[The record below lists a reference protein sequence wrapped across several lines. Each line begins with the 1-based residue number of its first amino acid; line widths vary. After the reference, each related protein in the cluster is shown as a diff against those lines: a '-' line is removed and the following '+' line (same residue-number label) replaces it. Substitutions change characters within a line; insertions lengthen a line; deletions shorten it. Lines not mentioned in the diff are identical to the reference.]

1 MLGCAALLRGDSG
14 ASAPA
19 LPDPQQVIT
28 FLKQSIDW
36 QRGIAGQEQVVTDPA
51 DVLFFNDSRHISSQ
65 VLQLSFDFGH
75 AYAAYLGQQRPSG
88 TAAATPIAGGR
99 ENLAQMAAAA
109 DSEAGE
115 RQDELDAL
123 KRKSALARGRA
134 RTKLES
140 RIAAL
145 QSEVQLEQTRAQTLR
160 TLVQFAGGAAGTGS
174 LESQVNELERSVSG
188 LETGTKQAAPAAASA
203 AAANSQRPQGTGI
216 IAIAERLMALGRKSS
231 ALRASRASTD
241 ALSRSAE
248 KLRAPLVSRLTAIAA
263 QGDKAVEQAVPSGNY
278 SQRKQQLDLLTAQ
291 FKQLSTAVLPLSKQ
305 SILLDSY
312 RANLDRWSQSI
323 AGEYQTAV
331 KELIIRLII
340 LGLVLFVVFALALI
354 WRKGVFH
361 YVHDRRRRYQLL
373 LIRRIIL
380 WIAIAIAIAFALASE
395 IGSLATFVGLITAG
409 IAVALQNVILAIAG
423 YFFLIG
429 KYGVRVGDRVQIASV
444 PGIVVDIG
452 LVRLHL
458 MELGSPETGRQPTGR
473 VVVFSNAVVFQ
484 AGASFFKQIPGTSF
498 TWHELTLTLAPETDY
513 HLAEERMLH
522 AVQAVYERYRARME
536 RQHAAMQENLNV
548 EVALP
553 RPHTRL
559 RVTQSGL
566 EVVIRF
572 PTELDNS
579 AEIDDAV
586 ARELLHAIEQ
596 SPRLR
601 LVGSGTP
608 TIQPVPD
615 SAPAAPQPKSA

>member
-14 ASAPA
+14 ASSAP
-19 LPDPQQVIT
+19 LPDAQQVIT

-36 QRGIAGQEQVVTDPA
+36 QRGIAAQEQVVTDPA

-88 TAAATPIAGGR
+88 TAAATPVAGGQ
-99 ENLAQMAAAA
+99 ENLAQLAAAA
-109 DSEAGE
+109 DNEAGE

-123 KRKSALARGRA
+123 KRKSAATHGRA
-134 RTKLES
+134 RTKLQS

-174 LESQVNELERSVSG
+174 LESQVSELQRSVSG
-188 LETGTKQAAPAAASA
+188 LETGTKQAAPAAATA
-203 AAANSQRPQGTGI
+203 AASSRSAPATGI

-231 ALRASRASTD
+231 AMRAARASTD
-241 ALSRSAE
+241 TISQSAE

-263 QGDKAVEQAVPSGNY
+263 QGDKAAEQAVPSGNY
-278 SQRKQQLDLLTAQ
+278 DQRKQQLDLLTAL

-331 KELIIRLII
+331 KALIIRLII

-354 WRKGVFH
+354 WRKAVFH

-380 WIAIAIAIAFALASE
+380 WIAIAIAVAFALASE

-484 AGASFFKQIPGTSF
+484 AGASFFKQIPGTNF

-553 RPHTRL
+553 KPHTRL

-596 SPRLR
+596 APRLR
-601 LVGSGTP
+601 LVGSGTR

-615 SAPAAPQPKSA
+615 TAPAAPQPKSA